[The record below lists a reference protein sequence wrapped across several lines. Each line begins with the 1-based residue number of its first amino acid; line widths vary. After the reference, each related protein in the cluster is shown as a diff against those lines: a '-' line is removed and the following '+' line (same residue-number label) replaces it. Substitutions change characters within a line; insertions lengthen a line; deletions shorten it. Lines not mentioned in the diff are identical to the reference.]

1 MSMSDPPSTLRGMGE
16 VVSIDAFRRARASA
30 PEPESRAPVER
41 LALAVTHLESA
52 LDEVMKSGRFDEPA
66 LRLELKAVKGAV
78 ALGRYSTAAVRTER
92 LVARLRSG

>member
-1 MSMSDPPSTLRGMGE
+1 MGE
-16 VVSIDAFRRARASA
+16 VVFLDAFRRARASA
-30 PEPESRAPVER
+30 PEPAPPRAPVER